1 MERVTTIVRARQ
13 KIQNEFRLFVAS
25 PEVQQ
30 KRLELATKHREG
42 QSEDKPTDPVIQ
54 VICDESG
61 KNERYAMVGSVWVND
76 PKRYFHVVMK
86 LMAWKYDNRIERE
99 FHFTKMRRQ
108 EMPVALE
115 FMRQALAEADAI
127 CFKAVVVDST
137 GIALSQ
143 EEIFTRLHAELCIR
157 GLQHERDHGRA
168 ELPRVLDVVKDSDF
182 GTDKFYLSELERR
195 LKAELPTSFENRAR
209 VARVEAA
216 DSKFNLLI
224 QVADLFTGSL
234 NRVLNHRNESTAR
247 NHKDEF
253 ADTLLTNL
261 GLDPEDATAVVDQD
275 LVMIGSL

>member
-1 MERVTTIVRARQ
+1 MERATTIVRARQ
-13 KIQNEFRLFVAS
+13 KIQNEFRLFVPS
-25 PEVQQ
+25 PEVLQR
-30 KRLELATKHREG
+30 RLELASKHREG
-42 QSEDKPTDPVIQ
+42 ESEDKPTDPVIQ

-76 PKRYFHVVMK
+76 PKRYFQVVTK
-86 LMAWKYDNRIERE
+86 LMAWKSDNRIDRE

-108 EMPVALE
+108 ELPGVLE
-115 FMRQALAEADAI
+115 FILQALSEADAL
-127 CFKAVVVDST
+127 CFKAVLVESA
-137 GIALSQ
+137 GSALFQ
-143 EEIFTRLHAELCIR
+143 EEIFMRLHAELCIR

-195 LKAELPTSFENRAR
+195 LKRELPESFESRAR
-209 VARVEAA
+209 VGRVEAT
-216 DSKFNLLI
+216 DSKFNVLI
-224 QVADLFTGSL
+224 QAADLFTGSL
-234 NRVLNHRNESTAR
+234 SRVLNHRNENTAR

-275 LVMIGSL
+275 LVMIRSL